1 MIAKY
6 LAVEFFKKKGDE
18 NNKKYQAELMDIFR
32 AYDDV
37 RARFFHD
44 ERKIA

>member
-18 NNKKYQAELMDIFR
+18 NNKKYQSELMDIFK
-32 AYDDV
+32 AYDDI
-37 RARFFHD
+37 RARFFND